1 MIDRFPER
9 GEQALLRYGGG
20 KTANSMLERILMEW
34 FGFANNRKKTGV
46 VLAFLGLAVFSG
58 CHPGEKSG
66 RLQAPSPSI
75 SVSVATPGILGES
88 HEISVAGVVRGIHE
102 ADLTARVEGQ
112 VEQLPVRLGQ
122 KVARGQ
128 LLLTL
133 SSQTYQARKIRSQ
146 AALDYART
154 NFDRIDRLF
163 RNGSASRSEWDR
175 AKQSLDVAMAEEQ
188 GAQAKLSWTRVVA
201 PFPGRIARKMVRK
214 GDVVLPG
221 TPLLSVIDSARL
233 QVVGH
238 VPDNWSAA
246 LHPGLKVR
254 FEVSGQEMTGRIRD
268 LSPQSDPVA
277 HTITVKVLL
286 DKKLLPGGRSGLARK
301 TGRRF
306 VRMVGMYGKLFIPV
320 RKEQALRIP
329 VSGLIDHEG
338 LQEVFVVKGG
348 HAELRY
354 VRAGRT
360 VGGFVEILSG
370 LAPDEEVVVQRP
382 AGLVDGAPVSI
393 APNGPGK

>member
-1 MIDRFPER
+1 M
-9 GEQALLRYGGG
+9 
-20 KTANSMLERILMEW
+20 
-34 FGFANNRKKTGV
+34 TGIG
-46 VLAFLGLAVFSG
+46 LAFLGLAALAG

-66 RLQAPSPSI
+66 ISRAPAPPI
-75 SVSVATPGILGES
+75 SVSVVTPGVLGES

-112 VEQLPVRLGQ
+112 VEQLPVHLGQ
-122 KVARGQ
+122 KVSGGQ
-128 LLLTL
+128 LLLSL
-133 SSQTYQARKIRSQ
+133 SSQTYQARKIRAR

-154 NFDRIDRLF
+154 NFDRIDRLY

-175 AKQSLDVAMAEEQ
+175 AKQSLDVATAEEQ
-188 GAQAKLSWTRVVA
+188 GAEAQLSWTRVVA
-201 PFPGRIARKMVRK
+201 PFPGRVASKMVRK

-221 TPLLSVIDSARL
+221 TPLLSVIDATRL

-238 VPDNWSAA
+238 VPDTWSAA

-254 FEVSGQEMTGRIRD
+254 FEVAGQEMTGRIRD

-277 HTITVKVLL
+277 HTVTVKVLL
-286 DKKLLPGGRSGLARK
+286 DKKAVSAGRPGAARGK
-301 TGRRF
+301 GGRF

-320 RKEQALRIP
+320 LKEKALRIP

-338 LQEVFVVKGG
+338 LQEVFVLKGG

-354 VRAGRT
+354 VRTGRT
-360 VGGFVEILSG
+360 VGGLVEVLSG
-370 LAPDEEVVVQRP
+370 LAPDEAVVVHP
-382 AGLVDGAPVSI
+382 PSGLFDGAPVRVLTK
-393 APNGPGK
+393 GPGQ